1 MSIKRDDIKQW
12 TLMHK
17 NIAVAHLEIIEKAGV
32 VTQVTETINT
42 DHAPLGTLN
51 RLQKT
56 INPEMLDAWL
66 RGRVIPASR
75 QNIDKLL
82 KGLDILNT
90 SALSLKSYGL
100 SLSDQ
105 YWLKPRDSNHS
116 WESVNFFQN
125 DFSDDIGEILFQ
137 HKDVAHPN
145 IKVISPDN
153 NANGILRKKWTIQD
167 GKRIL
172 LKGDSDLMEQR
183 PFNEEIASKIMERL
197 DINHIP
203 YIVTDIKGRYYSL
216 CDNFITE
223 DTELITAS
231 EIIASTATVVTSK
244 NDSTY
249 EQLLKCCEYLG
260 IGDMKRKLEE
270 MMVVDYL
277 IANTDRHWGNFGFIR
292 NANTLEW
299 KGFAPIFDS
308 GNSLWFDKRNTT
320 ESVLSETFEKTQE
333 EQIKLVT
340 DLSWYEE
347 IPEEAIAQI
356 IKDTLDKHLFIDEP
370 RKAMIIEGVMK
381 NAEVIVKLKEEL
393 LYEHSR

>member
-1 MSIKRDDIKQW
+1 MGKRDDIRQW
-12 TLMHK
+12 VLMHK
-17 NIAVAHLEIIEKAGV
+17 SVEVAELKVMEKAGV
-32 VTQVTETINT
+32 IVQVTENFDT

-56 INPEMLDAWL
+56 INPESLDAWL
-66 RGRVIPASR
+66 RGRAIPASR

-82 KGLDILNT
+82 KGLGILNP

-105 YWLKPRDSNHS
+105 YWIKPKDSSLS

-137 HKDVAHPN
+137 HKDVNHPD
-145 IKVISPDN
+145 IKVFSPDN

-172 LKGDSDLMEQR
+172 MKGDSDLAEQR
-183 PFNEEIASKIMERL
+183 PFNEEIASKIMTRL
-197 DINHIP
+197 GINHIS
-203 YIVTDIKGRYYSL
+203 YTVIYTKSRYYCL
-216 CDNFITE
+216 CDNFINE

-231 EIIASTATVVTSK
+231 EIIASTATEITSK

-249 EQLLKCCEYLG
+249 QQLLKCCEHLG
-260 IGDMKRKLEE
+260 IGDMKRRLEE

-292 NANTLEW
+292 DANTLEW

-308 GNSLWFDKRNTT
+308 GNSLWFDKRHTADP
-320 ESVLSETFEKTQE
+320 VLSETFESTQDK
-333 EQIKLVT
+333 QIKLVT
-340 DLSWYEE
+340 DLSWYKE
-347 IPEEAIAQI
+347 IPTEELTKI
-356 IKDTLDKHLFIDEP
+356 IRDTFDKHLFIDER
-370 RKAMIIEGVMK
+370 RKAMIIDGVVK
-381 NAEVIVKLKEEL
+381 NSEVISKLKEEFL
-393 LYEHSR
+393 

>member
-1 MSIKRDDIKQW
+1 MSQKREDIRQW

-17 NIAVAHLEIIEKAGV
+17 NIAVAHLEIMEKAGV
-32 VTQVTETINT
+32 VTQVIETLNT

-56 INPEMLDAWL
+56 INPESLDAWL
-66 RGRVIPASR
+66 RGRTIPASR

-82 KGLDILNT
+82 RALGILNT

-105 YWLKPRDSNHS
+105 YWIKPKDSNLL

-125 DFSDDIGEILFQ
+125 NFSDDIGEVLFQ
-137 HKDVAHPN
+137 NKAADHPN

-172 LKGDSDLMEQR
+172 MKGDSDLMEQR

-197 DINHIP
+197 GIVHIP
-203 YIVTDIKGRYYSL
+203 YIMTYTNGRYYSL

-231 EIIASTATVVTSK
+231 EIIASTAVEITSK
-244 NDSTY
+244 DDSTY
-249 EQLLKCCEYLG
+249 QQLLKCCEYLG
-260 IGDMKRKLEE
+260 IGNMQRQLEE

-299 KGFAPIFDS
+299 QGFAPIFDS

-320 ESVLSETFEKTQE
+320 ESVLSETFEKTQD

-340 DLSWYEE
+340 DLSWYEP
-347 IPEEAIAQI
+347 IPEDELRKMV
-356 IKDTLDKHLFIDEP
+356 KDTLDKHLFMDEQ
-370 RKAMIIEGVMK
+370 RKIMIVEGVIK
-381 NAEVIVKLKEEL
+381 NTATIAALNREML
-393 LYEHSR
+393 LQV